1 MPNAVAASA
10 TRSSTTAVVTDD
22 HDTHPAQVAGFRRG
36 SWFGARLDDVV
47 DALGQLRQSE
57 RVGQQIHF
65 ATLDRRQRVPVCIL
79 GVGIG
84 CFPSLQVK
92 IS

>member
-47 DALGQLRQSE
+47 DALGQLRSPSASASRYISRRWTDANACQSAFL
-57 RVGQQIHF
+57 VSG
-65 ATLDRRQRVPVCIL
+65 
-79 GVGIG
+79 
-84 CFPSLQVK
+84 
-92 IS
+92 